1 MLTHARRAALAARIA
16 ELRREAD
23 ELEAELRRDD
33 HHRSAT
39 GVTLQG
45 AASSGAYPYHAPSR
59 ADPDPR
65 YSVTAERRQFGFS
78 LTESLSMGSETG
90 PHGALTPH
98 FQLPEAERDP
108 APPGA
113 GPLSGTLVV
122 DLTHVLSGPHCTMM
136 LGDLGARVVKVE
148 QVERSGWGAP
158 GPGLA
163 LGGWGAASKGWGSV
177 PRCTPPPPRC
187 QP

>member
-1 MLTHARRAALAARIA
+1 MWGPKKSVGGGPLAYHIT
-16 ELRREAD
+16 
-23 ELEAELRRDD
+23 
-33 HHRSAT
+33 T
-39 GVTLQG
+39 GCP
-45 AASSGAYPYHAPSR
+45 SSEEGRGAYPYHAPSR

-90 PHGALTPH
+90 PHGALAPH

-136 LGDLGARVVKVE
+136 LGDLGARVIKVE

-158 GPGLA
+158 GP
-163 LGGWGAASKGWGSV
+163 S
-177 PRCTPPPPRC
+177 CTPPPPRR

>member
-1 MLTHARRAALAARIA
+1 MLTHARRAELVARIA

-23 ELEAELRRDD
+23 ALEAELRRDD
-33 HHRSAT
+33 TT
-39 GVTLQG
+39 GVKQQG
-45 AASSGAYPYHAPSR
+45 VMAAASSAEGRGGYPYHAPSR

-90 PHGALTPH
+90 PHGALAPH

-158 GPGLA
+158 GWPGA
-163 LGGWGAASKGWGSV
+163 
-177 PRCTPPPPRC
+177 
-187 QP
+187 